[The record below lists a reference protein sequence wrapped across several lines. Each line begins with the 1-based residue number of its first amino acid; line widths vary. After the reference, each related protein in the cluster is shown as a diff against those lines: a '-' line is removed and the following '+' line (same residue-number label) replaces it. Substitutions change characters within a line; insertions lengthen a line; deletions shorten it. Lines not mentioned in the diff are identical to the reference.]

1 MTASSL
7 TWQAPGSKT
16 LRVQPPRSTTRTS
29 SKAAAYRERPLL
41 GIGLIV
47 ASTVFFSSSDVIT
60 KELAVTVPA
69 VEIAWLRFLVFS
81 LLVLPVV
88 LRSGAGVALRS
99 VRPGLQVLR
108 ALGVVSSALL
118 FTAGLHFLPVAEASA
133 TNFVSPIFITA
144 LSIPLL
150 GEIVG
155 WRRWAAALVGL
166 MGVLIV
172 IRPGT
177 SAFDPAALLP
187 LLAALSWAFAAVATR
202 KISGFDGPVTTLAY
216 SAFVGLLVLTIALP
230 FHWVLPG
237 WRELA
242 LGGCIGLLSTAG
254 HGLVVVA
261 YRHAAASTLAPFTY
275 VQLVGSGV
283 LAFLAFGAI
292 PDGWTLAGGAVI
304 IGSGLYTA
312 HRERIRARA

>member
-1 MTASSL
+1 
-7 TWQAPGSKT
+7 
-16 LRVQPPRSTTRTS
+16 
-29 SKAAAYRERPLL
+29 LL

-69 VEIAWLRFLVFS
+69 VEIAWFRFLVFS

-99 VRPGLQVLR
+99 VRPGLQVVR

-166 MGVLIV
+166 MGVLMV

-230 FHWVLPG
+230 VPLGPA
-237 WRELA
+237 RLA
-242 LGGCIGLLSTAG
+242 
-254 HGLVVVA
+254 
-261 YRHAAASTLAPFTY
+261 
-275 VQLVGSGV
+275 
-283 LAFLAFGAI
+283 
-292 PDGWTLAGGAVI
+292 
-304 IGSGLYTA
+304 
-312 HRERIRARA
+312 RARARRLHRPPFHGWSWSRRCRVSPCCCFDARSLHLRPACWISSARLSGVRSDPGRVDLGRRRRDHRQWPLHGPSRAHPRTRLIRSRSRDGG